1 VQSAVCKK
9 TITNMAG
16 VQNFEVI
23 SIKFN
28 GGGIFAYVIS
38 RSKYQKKNSN
48 NDDGMLGELEVC
60 TVGKQVL

>member
-1 VQSAVCKK
+1 MNHMWPYSCEILYRLYVQSTVCKK

-28 GGGIFAYVIS
+28 VGGIYAYVLS
-38 RSKYQKKNSN
+38 RSK
-48 NDDGMLGELEVC
+48 
-60 TVGKQVL
+60 

>member
-1 VQSAVCKK
+1 MNHVWPYSCEIWHGLYVQSTVCKK

-28 GGGIFAYVIS
+28 VDGIYAYVIN
-38 RSKYQKKNSN
+38 RSK
-48 NDDGMLGELEVC
+48 
-60 TVGKQVL
+60 